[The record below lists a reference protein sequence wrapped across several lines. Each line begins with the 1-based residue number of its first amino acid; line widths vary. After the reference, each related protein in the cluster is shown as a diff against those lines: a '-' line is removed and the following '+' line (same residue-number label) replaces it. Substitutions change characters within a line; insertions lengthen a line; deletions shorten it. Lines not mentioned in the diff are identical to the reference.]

1 MRVLLVNKFHYRKGG
16 AEAYYLGLGEGLA
29 QRGHQVAY
37 FSMRHPQNLPC
48 EQERYFVSQ
57 REYNAPKGPLAAM
70 QDGLALVYSR
80 EARTSFDQLL
90 RSFQPDVVHLNNV
103 HRQITLSI
111 LDAPALRDT
120 PVVYTAH
127 DPITVCPNYELFD
140 GNGRPCRDC
149 LGGHFLHCLRKR
161 CVKGSRAKSCL
172 ATVEAEYLKLHHS
185 YHRVDRVISPSRFLQ
200 EALVEGGWPQDKVV
214 WRQNFV
220 DAPVSAQAKKVVD
233 RTDHGNP
240 YLLFFGR
247 LSWEKGVDV
256 LMGAFAEA
264 LPHLS
269 AVSRLVIAGD
279 GPMRAELEVSLEG
292 SPLGERISFV
302 GFRQGEELRRL
313 VEGATLSVTCTR
325 PPDNM
330 PYSIVESFAAGT
342 PVVGTRSGGIP
353 ELVLEGRTGFLS
365 QPDDM
370 HELATTLVRAT
381 AVCADAASYHGLQE
395 GCRAYVHERCSSGA
409 YLDWLEELY
418 GGLTHAQR

>member
-29 QRGHQVAY
+29 RRGHQVAY
-37 FSMRHPQNLPC
+37 FSMQHPQNLPC

-57 REYNAPKGPLAAM
+57 REYNAPKGLLSTM
-70 QDGLALVYSR
+70 RDGLALVYSR
-80 EARTSFDQLL
+80 ESRTSFDQLL
-90 RSFQPDVVHLNNV
+90 RSFKPDIVHLNNV

-111 LDAPALRDT
+111 LDAPALCDT

-140 GNGRPCRDC
+140 GTGHPCRDC
-149 LGGHFLHCLRKR
+149 LGGHFSHCARKR
-161 CVKGSRAKSCL
+161 CIKGSRAKSCL
-172 ATVEAEYLKLHHS
+172 ATFEAEYLKLRHS
-185 YHRVDRVISPSRFLQ
+185 YRRVDKVISPSRFLQ
-200 EALVEGGWPQDKVV
+200 KTLVEGGWPPDKVI

-220 DAPVSAQAKKVVD
+220 DAQVRSQAERAID
-233 RTDHGNP
+233 HTDHGNP

-264 LPHLS
+264 LPRLS
-269 AVSRLVIAGD
+269 AVPRLVIAGD
-279 GPMRAELEVSLEG
+279 GPMRADLEG
-292 SPLGERISFV
+292 SLVGSCLKERISFV
-302 GFRQGEELRRL
+302 GFKQGEELRRL

-353 ELVLEGRTGFLS
+353 ELVLEGQTGFLS
-365 QPDDM
+365 QPDDV

-381 AVCADAASYHGLQE
+381 AACNDAALYHRLQE
-395 GCRAYVHERCSSGA
+395 SCRTYVRERCSSGA

-418 GGLTHAQR
+418 GGLTHA